1 MAETTRLDA
10 AHQAMEAAPEDEA
23 ARRGFYAELAAA
35 ELFLLLEDEAA
46 ADSVAPRTVRAG
58 GADYVLAFD
67 REERLARFAGGAA
80 PLAALSG
87 RALAE
92 MLAAGGLGLALN
104 LDVAPSAILL
114 PAGAVAWLAGTLAP
128 DPAESETRL
137 RAVHPPGYLPED
149 LLRALDARLAGA
161 AGLAACAWLVG
172 IEDEDGARGHML
184 AVIDAVPGAVLAL
197 ARTVSD
203 LWRLSGAEAGTLDVV
218 FLGAD
223 DPAVTRLAR
232 VGLRFD
238 LPRPE
243 PLAQMPGAAPG
254 MNPDAPPRLR

>member
-10 AHQAMEAAPEDEA
+10 AHAAMEAAPENEA
-23 ARRGFYAELAAA
+23 ARRAFYAELAAA
-35 ELFLLLEDEAA
+35 ELFVLLEEEAA
-46 ADSVAPRTVRAG
+46 GGSVTPKTLPVD

-67 REERLARFAGGAA
+67 REERLARFAGGVA

-87 RALAE
+87 RALAG
-92 MLAAGGLGLALN
+92 MLAGQGLGLALN

-114 PAGAVAWLAGTLAP
+114 PGDAVAWMAGLLAP
-128 DPAESETRL
+128 EPDEQEARIRAFHAPDGVAES
-137 RAVHPPGYLPED
+137 
-149 LLRALDARLAGA
+149 LLSALDARLAGA
-161 AGLAACAWLVG
+161 AGLAECAWLVRA
-172 IEDEDGARGHML
+172 EHEDGTAGHLL
-184 AVIDAVPGAVLAL
+184 AVIGAAPGAAPAL

-203 LWRLSGAEAGTLDVV
+203 LWRLSGPDWGAFDVV

-238 LPRPE
+238 LPRRE
-243 PLAQMPGAAPG
+243 PPTQVPGAAPG
-254 MNPDAPPRLR
+254 MNPDTPPRLR